1 MSNARNLAN
10 FLGTSTTVPS
20 GKVVTASLPT
30 GSVLQVKYAE
40 VDRNSD
46 SQTMTSQTFG
56 DLSGYSLAITPTST
70 SSKILISYGI
80 HTLAGPSTG
89 AWHGDYRT
97 QVIRGSTVIYPTT
110 YSDYEGGV
118 LGPTNSYNMQK
129 FESTYLDTPNTT
141 SAITYKVQAR
151 SRDGNSIY
159 FNQYANGHMVIMEIA
174 G

>member
-1 MSNARNLAN
+1 MGLIRLNNQSLTAV
-10 FLGTSTTVPS
+10 TSAGIPIRS
-20 GKVVTASLPT
+20 

-40 VDRNSD
+40 VDRNSN

-89 AWHGDYRT
+89 AWHGDFRT
-97 QVIRGSTVIYPTT
+97 QIIRDSTLIYPTT
-110 YSDYEGGV
+110 YSDYDGGV
-118 LGPTNSYNMQK
+118 LGPTNSYNFQK

-159 FNQYANGHMVIMEIA
+159 FNQYANGHMVITEIA